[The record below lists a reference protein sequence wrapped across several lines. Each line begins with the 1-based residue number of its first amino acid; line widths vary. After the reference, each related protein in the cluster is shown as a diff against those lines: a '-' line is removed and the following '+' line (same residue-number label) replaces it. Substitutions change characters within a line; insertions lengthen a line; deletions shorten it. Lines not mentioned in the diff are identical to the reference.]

1 MAKIRDL
8 YYCKNIDD
16 LEKCSEI
23 PDVRDRKMI
32 YLLETA
38 KKLIAEAEKHYRK
51 GDEELAYVFYTK
63 YFNLL
68 NSIYKKPDY
77 QENKPLIRK
86 MLGDNRSNK
95 LTMDRLEALSISL
108 NERYATLNAK
118 TTAAVG
124 VTNTATNNSTL
135 LKESS
140 ARVSNDQHSC
150 SNSPQKPN
158 DVDFVAMRLMSCQQ
172 LFEAMKWQNV
182 LVIDCRSAE
191 DFKSSHL
198 QYNLTLSIPEEII
211 QAGMSAGKLQD
222 KLDNESKK
230 LWSARAVKN
239 DVVLMDWNCSVP
251 NPEED
256 RPLAVLLNIL
266 QNWDPDVIY
275 RSPIKILEGGYQ
287 DFLLM
292 YPTYCTNPMVQ
303 APVQPQQQND
313 LNLIDDIEYPS
324 VLDIQMKD
332 EIILNIND
340 SITAGTGKSAGPSQN
355 RPIVDRSSKQA
366 ALKMYDDKQKA
377 IDEIVN
383 EQKALLEKAK
393 ENDEELQK
401 VAKQLDNIYGKKQL
415 TTSEQQLLYTM
426 MQLENAAKD
435 FKLENMRL
443 REELEEYKR
452 REKEE
457 KANIPSQLQVEEEK
471 TTKEIEAKIEER
483 QRLDEQLEKERE
495 QRALQLAIAREN
507 KRLLN
512 AKLIEEE
519 KRQTQ
524 HKANVPNENNDV
536 NNLEEK
542 PVEEPEKFISKPTV
556 PQFDRSVKPQLAS
569 RPTTP
574 NIYTLQRQRDFSPV
588 SGSVGRGLTGL
599 KNLGN
604 TCYMN
609 SIIQCLSNTP
619 QLAEYCITDKYKNYI
634 SRNNKTKGQIVEEV
648 AALIKVLWN
657 GNYKCVAS
665 KDLRYV
671 IGQYQKMFRGIE
683 QQDSHEFLTIL
694 MDWLHSDL
702 QTVSQPEYIREPM
715 TASDKAW
722 LDFTKSKES
731 LILHLFYGQIKSIV
745 KCATC
750 DKESATYEC
759 FSNLSLELPENNN
772 VCHLSQCLD
781 MYFSGER
788 IHGWNCPA
796 CKQKRDAIKKLN
808 ISKLPPVLVIHLKR
822 FYADTD
828 SITPSYKKKQ
838 NYLRFPLENLN
849 MSSYITISESR
860 RNTTKSYELYA
871 VSNHYGSME
880 SGHYTAFCKS
890 GTYGRWFKFDDQIV
904 TPLDASNVVSSAAYI
919 LFYTRLPPSQFIS
932 QTCRL

>member
-1 MAKIRDL
+1 MSIKKDL

-23 PDVRDRKMI
+23 PDVRQRKMH

-38 KKLIAEAEKHYRK
+38 KKLNAEAEKYYRK

-77 QENKPLIRK
+77 QENKPLIRQ

-95 LTMDRLEALSISL
+95 MTMDRLEALTMSL
-108 NERYATLNAK
+108 NERYECLNAK
-118 TTAAVG
+118 LKAKTVAKS
-124 VTNTATNNSTL
+124 ATPP
-135 LKESS
+135 SS
-140 ARVSNDQHSC
+140 NEQYAMVSNDRSR
-150 SNSPQKPN
+150 SNSPKISN
-158 DVDFVAMRLMSCQQ
+158 IDIAFMRLMSCQQ
-172 LFEAMKWQNV
+172 LFESMKLQNV

-191 DFKSSHL
+191 DYKSSHL
-198 QYNLTLSIPEEII
+198 QYNLTLNIPEEII

-239 DVVLMDWNCSVP
+239 EVVLIDWNCSEP
-251 NPEED
+251 NPSED
-256 RPLAVLLNIL
+256 RPIAILLDIL
-266 QNWDPDVIY
+266 QNWDPDVTY
-275 RSPIKILEGGYQ
+275 RSSIKILEGGYEY
-287 DFLLM
+287 FLLM
-292 YPTYCTNPMVQ
+292 YPTCCTNPMVQ
-303 APVQPQQQND
+303 APSVPQND

-324 VLDIQMKD
+324 VFDIQMKD
-332 EIILNIND
+332 EIILNISDTTN
-340 SITAGTGKSAGPSQN
+340 AAKSPPPMIS
-355 RPIVDRSSKQA
+355 RPVIDRASKQA
-366 ALKMYDDKQKA
+366 AIKTYDDKQKD
-377 IDEIVN
+377 IVEIVKD
-383 EQKALLEKAK
+383 QTTLLEKAK

-401 VAKQLDNIYGKKQL
+401 VAKQLDNIYDKKQL
-415 TTSEQQLLYTM
+415 TASEQQLLYNM
-426 MQLENAAKD
+426 MQLESAAED

-457 KANIPSQLQVEEEK
+457 KVNIPPQLKVEVEK

-483 QRLDEQLEKERE
+483 QRLDEKLERE
-495 QRALQLAIAREN
+495 KQQRALQLAIAREN
-507 KRLLN
+507 KRHLN
-512 AKLIEEE
+512 AKLIEAE
-519 KRQTQ
+519 KRHT
-524 HKANVPNENNDV
+524 E
-536 NNLEEK
+536 LEVEFDNSDYELEDK
-542 PVEEPEKFISKPTV
+542 PLEEPEKFIPKPNI
-556 PQFDRSVKPQLAS
+556 PQFDRSVKPQLTARVS
-569 RPTTP
+569 PPQSP
-574 NIYTLQRQRDFSPV
+574 NIYALQRQRDFSPV
-588 SGSVGRGLTGL
+588 SGTTGRGLTGL

-702 QTVSQPEYIREPM
+702 QTLTQPEYLREPM

-745 KCATC
+745 KCTTC

-788 IHGWNCPA
+788 IHGWNCPG
-796 CKQKRDAIKKLN
+796 CKQKREAIKKLN

-838 NYLRFPLENLN
+838 NYLRFPLENLDT
-849 MSSYITISESR
+849 SPYITISESR

-890 GTYGRWFKFDDQIV
+890 GTYGRWFKYDDQVV

-919 LFYTRLPPSQFIS
+919 LFYTRLQPSQYIS